1 MEYGRKVNDLGFLSA
16 LGSLVTEQTH
26 DLSLLIFEFEEVFA
40 VAVGF
45 MIVLMYLFY
54 VKYPYNKD
62 IE

>member
-1 MEYGRKVNDLGFLSA
+1 MGFLSV
-16 LGSLVTEQTH
+16 LKSLVMKETH
-26 DLSLLIFEFEEVFA
+26 DLAVLFFEFEEVLV

-45 MIVLMYLFY
+45 MIVLIYLFY

>member
-1 MEYGRKVNDLGFLSA
+1 MNNLGFLSV
-16 LGSLVTEQTH
+16 LKSLVMKETH
-26 DLSLLIFEFEEVFA
+26 DLAVLFFEFEEVLV

-45 MIVLMYLFY
+45 MIVLIYLFY

>member
-1 MEYGRKVNDLGFLSA
+1 LGFLSA
-16 LGSLVTEQTH
+16 LKSLVMTEIH
-26 DLSLLIFEFEEVFA
+26 DIAVLLFEFEEVLV

-45 MIVLMYLFY
+45 MIVLIYLFY